1 MPSRSR
7 QFRID
12 DILEAIWG
20 IYCKNSGV
28 VATSPITSAGG
39 GKDEIQSH
47 FGTIR

>member
-1 MPSRSR
+1 MPSGSR

-28 VATSPITSAGG
+28 VATSAGG
-39 GKDEIQSH
+39 GQDDIQSH